1 MVKFIY
7 SFGGSSTEIKTSDP
21 AWKVVETPK
30 SENYSNHDFDERTR
44 KVAGFVAEFWVSH
57 RYGPTFREIQA
68 ATGLGSLATVKE
80 IIDELAHLDLVTY
93 VPKQARTLVPT
104 DKLLK

>member
-7 SFGGSSTEIKTSDP
+7 SFGGSSAEIETSDP
-21 AWKVVETPK
+21 TWKVVETPK
-30 SENYSNHDFDERTR
+30 SDNYADDFDERTR
-44 KVAGFVAEFWVSH
+44 NVAGFVAEFWVSH
-57 RYGPTFREIQA
+57 RYGPTFREIQS

-80 IIDELAHLDLVTY
+80 IIDELADLDLVTY